1 MSSDLIKLF
10 DRVKESSYSLGTAT
24 VELEGALPGFS
35 PFSDRYSDNDPVF
48 YALTDGTNYEVGSGI
63 FQTGPNRIT
72 RFPIRSNNNDQAINL
87 GQGLKEVYVTYP
99 ADHSVTTGS
108 GIGDFS
114 VADASGVA
122 FWASSN
128 TLDYDSRI
136 LWDKTEGRLGIRASS
151 PQYAIQVGG
160 NALESSISASGYV
173 VGSSGVYFPPQN
185 NGDANYVGGQQLTHY
200 EMNEVDSSTGADN
213 VISLSGDANHI
224 ITFIDQPS
232 NSLFA
237 GPVSGVDQ
245 SPSFRTLHPFDI
257 PDISDTYATIPY
269 VDAEVAAV
277 QNDLAEA
284 SGNLDN
290 ARTFTVTESA
300 NRFIFSGVGT
310 DADTNPDVR
319 LQKGFTYKFNVVT
332 SGTPFY
338 IVSGL
343 DGSTPPFYNDGVTNN
358 GTSSGVITFVPPM
371 DSPDILYY
379 QTVGVHSATASGNM
393 FTGDGIVSDPTNIG
407 GASGVNN
414 LVVMT
419 SGAYAV
425 LPRYEPNTIYFISE

>member
-1 MSSDLIKLF
+1 M
-10 DRVKESSYSLGTAT
+10 
-24 VELEGALPGFS
+24 
-35 PFSDRYSDNDPVF
+35 
-48 YALTDGTNYEVGSGI
+48 
-63 FQTGPNRIT
+63 
-72 RFPIRSNNNDQAINL
+72 
-87 GQGLKEVYVTYP
+87 
-99 ADHSVTTGS
+99 
-108 GIGDFS
+108 
-114 VADASGVA
+114 
-122 FWASSN
+122 
-128 TLDYDSRI
+128 
-136 LWDKTEGRLGIRASS
+136 
-151 PQYAIQVGG
+151 
-160 NALESSISASGYV
+160 
-173 VGSSGVYFPPQN
+173 
-185 NGDANYVGGQQLTHY
+185 
-200 EMNEVDSSTGADN
+200 
-213 VISLSGDANHI
+213 
-224 ITFIDQPS
+224 
-232 NSLFA
+232 
-237 GPVSGVDQ
+237 
-245 SPSFRTLHPFDI
+245 
-257 PDISDTYATIPY
+257 
-269 VDAEVAAV
+269 
-277 QNDLAEA
+277 
-284 SGNLDN
+284 DN